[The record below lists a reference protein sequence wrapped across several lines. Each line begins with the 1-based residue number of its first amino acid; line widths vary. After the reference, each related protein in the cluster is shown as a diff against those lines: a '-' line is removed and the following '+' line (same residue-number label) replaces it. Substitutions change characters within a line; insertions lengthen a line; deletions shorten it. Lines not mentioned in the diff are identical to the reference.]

1 MIKLIASDLDGTL
14 LPEACQE
21 LSPRIIPLIKRLVD
35 KGIYFVVASG
45 REYKNELILFEE
57 IKDKISFIAQN
68 GSLCVHEGNVISQ
81 TVMAP
86 ELIQQIVAELEKN
99 DKFEPVLSASDSYY
113 TTPANKKF
121 IEMFSTVMPV
131 HVLEDLRQVDVPIMK
146 AALCNTT
153 EEPEL
158 VIPYTEY
165 LRKVFGD
172 DVKIVTSGAEWID
185 FLAPGATKGI
195 ALQKLTDLLGIK
207 PEECI
212 AFGDQQNDIE
222 MLKFAGTSYVMKTGA
237 PGVSDYA
244 DAVIDNVE
252 DVLEELLATLE

>member
-21 LSPRIIPLIKRLVD
+21 LSPRIIPLIKRLLD
-35 KGIYFVVASG
+35 KGICFVVASG

-57 IKDKISFIAQN
+57 IKDRISFIAQN
-68 GSLCVHEGNVISQ
+68 GSLCVHEGKIVSQ
-81 TVMAP
+81 TVMEP
-86 ELIQQIVAELEKN
+86 ELVDRIVAELEKS
-99 DKFEPVLSASDSYY
+99 DKFEPVLSAADSYY
-113 TTPANKKF
+113 TTSANKKF
-121 IEMFSTVMPV
+121 IEMFSPVMTT
-131 HVLEDLRQVDVPIMK
+131 HIYDSLQGIDVPIMK
-146 AALCNTT
+146 AALCNTS

-158 VIPYTEY
+158 VVPYMEH
-165 LRKVFGD
+165 LQEVFGNE
-172 DVKIVTSGAEWID
+172 VKIVTSGAEWID

-195 ALQKLTDLLGIK
+195 ALEKLTGILGIK

-244 DAVIDNVE
+244 DKVIDNVE
-252 DVLEELLATLE
+252 DVLEELLASLE